1 MAQNPPEKKK
11 RKLPKDA
18 LERNDHDL
26 MECIFG
32 KRIMKAI
39 DKVVAERSK
48 DDESESEVSMQ

>member
-1 MAQNPPEKKK
+1 MAQNPPRKKK

-32 KRIMKAI
+32 KRIMKEV
-39 DKVVAERSK
+39 DKVVEERSK
-48 DDESESEVSMQ
+48 DDSRPEDRK

>member
-1 MAQNPPEKKK
+1 MSQNPPRK

-18 LERNDHDL
+18 LEKDDHDL

-32 KRIMKAI
+32 KKVMKEV

-48 DDESESEVSMQ
+48 KVDDK